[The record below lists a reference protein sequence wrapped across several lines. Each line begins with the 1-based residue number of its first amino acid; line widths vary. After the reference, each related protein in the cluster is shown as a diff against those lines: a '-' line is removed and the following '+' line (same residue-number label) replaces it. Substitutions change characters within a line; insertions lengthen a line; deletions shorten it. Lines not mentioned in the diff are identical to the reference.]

1 MEKTQKNMLRQ
12 EIIGLEAGIINSKN
26 SQNNGIHGKIID
38 ETKTMLTIKTKKGI
52 KKMKKNENDFEFTA
66 NKEQIR
72 VKGDLLCQSPYER
85 ISIKV
90 KQ

>member
-1 MEKTQKNMLRQ
+1 
-12 EIIGLEAGIINSKN
+12 
-26 SQNNGIHGKIID
+26 
-38 ETKTMLTIKTKKGI
+38 LTIKTKKGI